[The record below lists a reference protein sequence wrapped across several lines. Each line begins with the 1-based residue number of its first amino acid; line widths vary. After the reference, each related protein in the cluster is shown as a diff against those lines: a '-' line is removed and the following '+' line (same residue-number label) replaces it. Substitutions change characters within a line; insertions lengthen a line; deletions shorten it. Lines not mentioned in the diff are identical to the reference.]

1 MPRITE
7 IMEATASDE
16 QRAFLEEEDRAGGV
30 YNTSRIWAHRPGALA
45 GLRAFAGAL
54 EDDRTL
60 PSGLVSLVNVRVAQV
75 NGCPF

>member
-7 IMEATASDE
+7 ITEETANDE
-16 QRAFLEEEDRAGGV
+16 QRAFLAKERQAGEV

-45 GLRAFAGAL
+45 GLRVFAEAL
-54 EDDRTL
+54 EADRTL
-60 PSGLVSLVNVRVAQV
+60 PSGLVSLVNVRVAQL